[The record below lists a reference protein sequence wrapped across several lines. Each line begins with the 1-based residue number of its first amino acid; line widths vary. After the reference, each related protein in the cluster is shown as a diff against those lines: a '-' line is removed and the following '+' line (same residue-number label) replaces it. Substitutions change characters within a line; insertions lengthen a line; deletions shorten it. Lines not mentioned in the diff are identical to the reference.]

1 MASFDNIAQNVGSM
15 INFLP
20 SSITGSEIVMQ
31 VNLARLSLN
40 NYLGVTIG
48 SPTVADVYT
57 PVVTYKT
64 AALVC
69 STMIGYGN
77 DDFAVANVRAQRDL
91 YVEEVKNEVNAL
103 GLAIPGRYG
112 IANL

>member
-1 MASFDNIAQNVGSM
+1 MVSFDNIAQNVGSM
-15 INFLP
+15 ISFLP

-31 VNLARLSLN
+31 VNLARLSLS

-48 SPTVADVYT
+48 SPIVEDIYT

-64 AALVC
+64 AALIC

-77 DDFAVANVRAQRDL
+77 DDFAVANIKSQRDL
-91 YVEEVKNEVNAL
+91 YIEEVKNEINAL
-103 GLAIPGRYG
+103 GVAIPGRYG
-112 IANL
+112 VANS